1 MENVISALCDDST
14 LHSCHCSTM
23 NCVAMLVLVVSPLL
37 LAALAAASTL
47 HVVDIQ
53 PEPTA
58 VRMAVLACQGLI
70 NRQVSGDDP
79 ASIEVTIAI
88 GGE

>member
-1 MENVISALCDDST
+1 
-14 LHSCHCSTM
+14 
-23 NCVAMLVLVVSPLL
+23 MLMLVSPLL
-37 LAALAAASTL
+37 LAALATASTL

-70 NRQVSGDDP
+70 NRQVPRDRSSPLP
-79 ASIEVTIAI
+79 ALLR
-88 GGE
+88 

>member
-1 MENVISALCDDST
+1 MYVISGLCDDST
-14 LHSCHCSTM
+14 WHCTTVY
-23 NCVAMLVLVVSPLL
+23 CVAMLVVLLVSPLL

-70 NRQVSGDDP
+70 NRQVSRDDP
-79 ASIEVTIAI
+79 ASIEVTIAT

>member
-1 MENVISALCDDST
+1 
-14 LHSCHCSTM
+14 
-23 NCVAMLVLVVSPLL
+23 MLVLVVSPVL
-37 LAALAAASTL
+37 LAALATASTL

-70 NRQVSGDDP
+70 NRQVSSDTSSTLT
-79 ASIEVTIAI
+79 ASTAT
-88 GGE
+88 GGW

>member
-1 MENVISALCDDST
+1 
-14 LHSCHCSTM
+14 
-23 NCVAMLVLVVSPLL
+23 MLVVVVSPLL

-58 VRMAVLACQGLI
+58 LRMAVLECEGLI
-70 NRQVSGDDP
+70 NRQVSRDDP